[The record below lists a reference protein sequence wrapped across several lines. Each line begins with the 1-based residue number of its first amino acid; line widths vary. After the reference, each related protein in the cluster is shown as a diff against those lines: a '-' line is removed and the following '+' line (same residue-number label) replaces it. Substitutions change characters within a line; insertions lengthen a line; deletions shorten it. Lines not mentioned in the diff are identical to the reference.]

1 MGIYDPHKIC
11 ALEADQKKMKEDLH
25 EYKHMVREFE
35 KVDNHMISIHIN
47 SHCLGPKEKDR
58 GLGNKNHKQSRVIKT
73 GRQ

>member
-1 MGIYDPHKIC
+1 MGVYDPHKIC

-35 KVDNHMISIHIN
+35 KVDNHICWYNTN
-47 SHCLGPKEKDR
+47 SYFLGPKEKDR
-58 GLGNKNHKQSRVIKT
+58 GLGNKNYKQSRAIKA